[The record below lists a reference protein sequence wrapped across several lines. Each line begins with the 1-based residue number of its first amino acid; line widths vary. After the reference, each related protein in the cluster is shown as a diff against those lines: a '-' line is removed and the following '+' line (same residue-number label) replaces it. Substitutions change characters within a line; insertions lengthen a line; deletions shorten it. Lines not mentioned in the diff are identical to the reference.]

1 MVGEG
6 VAVGDH
12 SGVGE
17 MGLDRE
23 MDELDTWKH
32 DD

>member
-1 MVGEG
+1 

-23 MDELDTWKH
+23 IDELDTWKH
-32 DD
+32 DDWIIG